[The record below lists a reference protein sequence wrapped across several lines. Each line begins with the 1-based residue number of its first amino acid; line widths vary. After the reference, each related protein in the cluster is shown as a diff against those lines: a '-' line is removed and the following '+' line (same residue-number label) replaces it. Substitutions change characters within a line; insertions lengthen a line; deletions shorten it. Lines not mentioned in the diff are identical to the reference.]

1 MKRYIFGTALAALVM
16 LSSCEAIQPQE
27 DIIPED
33 GVISGNVMVDS
44 PQLDTVVFTATIG
57 ADTKT
62 HIHWSDESWTYKTI
76 WTNYD
81 RIYVTAGDGNWYEFY
96 VTDGVGTSTATF
108 EGTIVES
115 DVYTAVHGVAE
126 WGDHE
131 WAGVYLFPNQWMDY
145 NQYGE
150 HTFGLQVSP
159 MAARSTSR
167 NFEFKNLCSVLK
179 VCVTGNGETLNSIVF
194 RPNDADMAV
203 CGSADIAFTED
214 GEPYFSAISKESDQI
229 TWTSGQYIGDYETN
243 AYIVLPPGTYEGGF
257 ELELTTD
264 RGGMTV
270 STEED
275 IHMQRSAVYTV
286 NVAYETEYINEQYW
300 QLEVTEDNGESW
312 NAYQMQYEDG
322 MFVMKDWYF
331 NKGVEF
337 RFFETLTEVWY
348 GCPGTFRRGAGKTN
362 TRVDLASGEGWW
374 WFQIY
379 DPGYYDIYIDP
390 LARCAYI
397 MSDGFTPDDIPTRE
411 NVLYEDYAN
420 LYNYAVEGQ
429 YIKMYG
435 AVLAKCG
442 YGFILAIDGYR
453 SNSVYVYDRNGL
465 CDVELGNWIDIYAKL
480 AYYRYL
486 PELVVNEGEYWMHV
500 LDDTYNDYEPE
511 APNFIT
517 DPSSFASPAYTYIK
531 YVGTLNISGS
541 YHNIIFEGNTQFKG
555 SITAPLQD
563 LTQFDG
569 ERVVVEGYY
578 AGSNTSG
585 DVTYINTIMK
595 RIYPMEEN
603 GSSTEDIIPGESFP
617 VTRPRAGFGGQTSV
631 MGSPSPVMRELS
643 YQFYP
648 ER

>member
-16 LSSCEAIQPQE
+16 LSSCEVIQPQE
-27 DIIPED
+27 DVFPED

-62 HIHWSDESWTYKTI
+62 NLQWSDESQTYKTI
-76 WTNYD
+76 WTDYD
-81 RIYVTAGDGNWYEFY
+81 YIYVTGEDGSWYQFN
-96 VTDGVGTSTATF
+96 VTDGVGTSTAKF
-108 EGTIVES
+108 KGTIPQS
-115 DVYTAVHGVAE
+115 SVYTAVYGLAG
-126 WGDHE
+126 WGDPE
-131 WAGVYLFPNQWMDY
+131 YSGVYLFYNQLMDY
-145 NQYGE
+145 NQNGE
-150 HTFGLQVSP
+150 HTFVNLVSP
-159 MAARSTSR
+159 MAARSTS
-167 NFEFKNLCSVLK
+167 NVFEFKNLCSVLK
-179 VCVTGNGETLNSIVF
+179 VCITGNGEELNSVVF
-194 RPNDADMAV
+194 RPNDNDMAV
-203 CGSADIAFTED
+203 CGSADIAFAED
-214 GEPYFSAISKESDQI
+214 GEPYFSAIYKESDHI
-229 TWTSGQYIGDYETN
+229 LFGANGQYIGPYETN
-243 AYIVLPPGTYEGGF
+243 AYIVLPPGLYEGGF
-257 ELELTTD
+257 ELEIMTD
-264 RGGMTV
+264 KGGMTV
-270 STEED
+270 STSDDLYLE
-275 IHMQRSAVYTV
+275 RSTVYNV

-300 QLEVTEDNGESW
+300 QLEVTEDGGESW
-312 NAYQMQYEDG
+312 NAYQMEYEDG
-322 MFVMKDWYF
+322 MYVMKDWYF
-331 NKGVEF
+331 NDGVEF

-390 LARCAYI
+390 IERCAYV
-397 MSDGFTPDDIPTRE
+397 MSDGFTPYDIPTRE
-411 NVLYEDYAN
+411 NVLYDEYYT
-420 LYNYAVEGQ
+420 LYKNAVERQ

-435 AVLAKCG
+435 AVIAKCG
-442 YGFILAIDGYR
+442 WGFILAIDGLR
-453 SNSVYVYDRNGL
+453 SNSVFVYDRNL

-480 AYYRYL
+480 AYYRDL

-511 APNFIT
+511 TPYIIT
-517 DPSSFASPAYTYIK
+517 DPSSFASSAYTYIK

-541 YHNIIFEGNTQFKG
+541 HPNIIFEGNTQFKG
-555 SITAPLQD
+555 SITSPLQD

>member
-27 DIIPED
+27 DMLPED

-62 HIHWSDESWTYKTI
+62 HIHWSDDSWTYKTI
-76 WTNYD
+76 WTGYD
-81 RIYVTAGDGNWYEFY
+81 HIYVTAGDGNWYEFY
-96 VTDGVGTSTATF
+96 VTEGAGTSTARF

-115 DVYTAVHGVAE
+115 DVYTAVYGVAG

-131 WAGVYLFPNQWMDY
+131 WAGVNLFSNQWMEY

-150 HTFGLQVSP
+150 HTFGGLVSP

-179 VCVTGNGETLNSIVF
+179 VCVTGNGETLYSIVF

-229 TWTSGQYIGDYETN
+229 TWTLGQYIGDYETN

-275 IHMQRSAVYTV
+275 IYMQRSAVYTV

-300 QLEVTEDNGESW
+300 QLEVTEDGGESW

-362 TRVDLASGEGWW
+362 TRVDLASGDGWW

-390 LARCAYI
+390 IEMCAYV
-397 MSDGFTPDDIPTRE
+397 MSDGFTPDDLPTRD
-411 NVLYEDYAN
+411 NVLYDYYN
-420 LYNYAVEGQ
+420 TLYENAVEGQ
-429 YIKMYG
+429 YVKMYG
-435 AVLAKCG
+435 TVIAKCG

-453 SNSVYVYDRNGL
+453 SNSVYVYDRNL

-480 AYYRYL
+480 AYYRSL
-486 PELVVNEGEYWMHV
+486 PELVVNDGEYWLHV

-511 APNFIT
+511 TPYFIT
-517 DPSSFASPAYTYIK
+517 DPSSFASSAYTYIK

-541 YHNIIFEGNTQFKG
+541 YHKIIFEGNTQFKG

-569 ERVVVEGYY
+569 KRVVVEGYY

>member
-1 MKRYIFGTALAALVM
+1 MTALVM
-16 LSSCEAIQPQE
+16 LSACETIEPQQGIVSGAVVE
-27 DIIPED
+27 ETVANDII
-33 GVISGNVMVDS
+33 
-44 PQLDTVVFTATIG
+44 TATIG

-62 HIHWSDESWTYKTI
+62 YLEWDWVSEVYKTRWSADDYIWLIEDRSDSLKYQTCNLLEGAGTSSAKFAANLKADSYYAVYSSNAYFNGGVLSVELYDNQYHWSY
-76 WTNYD
+76 
-81 RIYVTAGDGNWYEFY
+81 GDSEHKDFLNHAYPMMAKSS
-96 VTDGVGTSTATF
+96 TTS
-108 EGTIVES
+108 
-115 DVYTAVHGVAE
+115 
-126 WGDHE
+126 
-131 WAGVYLFPNQWMDY
+131 
-145 NQYGE
+145 
-150 HTFGLQVSP
+150 
-159 MAARSTSR
+159 
-167 NFEFKNLCSVLK
+167 FEFENLCSVLK
-179 VCVTGNGETLNSIVF
+179 VSVTGHGERLDVISVKS
-194 RPNDADMAV
+194 NDESEV
-203 CGSADIAFTED
+203 LSGIGTVYFD
-214 GEPYFSAISKESDQI
+214 GDAPRMEMDQ
-229 TWTSGQYIGDYETN
+229 SGYTYVNYSVECVLDETPLDC
-243 AYIVLPPGTYEGGF
+243 YIVLPSQTYETGF
-257 ELELTTD
+257 TIELHTDEGIMDLTT
-264 RGGMTV
+264 GQNIV
-270 STEED
+270 LEQSKLHEVPV
-275 IHMQRSAVYTV
+275 I
-286 NVAYETEYINEQYW
+286 AYETEYFNEYW
-300 QLEVTEDNGESW
+300 QMEVTEDNGESW
-312 NAYQMQYEDG
+312 NAYQMEYEDG

-331 NKGVEF
+331 NDGVEF

-435 AVLAKCG
+435 TVLAKCG

-511 APNFIT
+511 TPYFIT
-517 DPSSFASPAYTYIK
+517 DPSSFASSDYIYIK